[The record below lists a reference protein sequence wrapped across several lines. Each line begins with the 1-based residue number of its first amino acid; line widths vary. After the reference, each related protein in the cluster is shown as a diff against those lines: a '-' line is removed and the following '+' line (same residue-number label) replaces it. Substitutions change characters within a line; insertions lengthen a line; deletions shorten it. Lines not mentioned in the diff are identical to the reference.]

1 MERDWIWLVILT
13 LAFICITAVHGNGV
27 VTLTQANFEKEV
39 GRDRYALVEFFTPW
53 CGRCKKL
60 ASEYEKLGSAF
71 KRTKSVLISKVD
83 CEDQKTLCKKYGI
96 QGYPTILWFPKG
108 SLESKEYKGPWDVDD
123 LVEFIKEEGDS
134 DINLATNPSFVV
146 PLTPEN
152 FDQIVF
158 DKMKDVLLVFY
169 APWCGYSKMLI
180 PTYEKLAAAYKLE
193 EDIIFANIDSDNYRD
208 LAEKHG
214 VSGYPTMKFF
224 PKSNKIGEHY
234 VGGHDLSSLVTFI
247 NERCSKNR
255 DTDGQLTSQAGVI
268 ASLDMLVKEFLSAAS
283 DEQKT
288 MLSRMDE
295 QVKNLEGSMARFGN
309 IYLKIAKS
317 FMEKGPN
324 YPKKEIKRLQRILE
338 QSINAVKADELV
350 IKKNILSTFA
360 A

>member
-1 MERDWIWLVILT
+1 M
-13 LAFICITAVHGNGV
+13 
-27 VTLTQANFEKEV
+27 
-39 GRDRYALVEFFTPW
+39 
-53 CGRCKKL
+53 
-60 ASEYEKLGSAF
+60 
-71 KRTKSVLISKVD
+71 
-83 CEDQKTLCKKYGI
+83 
-96 QGYPTILWFPKG
+96 
-108 SLESKEYKGPWDVDD
+108 D
-123 LVEFIKEEGDS
+123 LHS
-134 DINLATNPSFVV
+134 SSC
-146 PLTPEN
+146 PLR
-152 FDQIVF
+152 
-158 DKMKDVLLVFY
+158 
-169 APWCGYSKMLI
+169 W
-180 PTYEKLAAAYKLE
+180 
-193 EDIIFANIDSDNYRD
+193 
-208 LAEKHG
+208 HG

-247 NERCSKNR
+247 NERAVKIA
-255 DTDGQLTSQAGVI
+255 DTDGQLTSQFRH
-268 ASLDMLVKEFLSAAS
+268 ASEGISCAAS

-295 QVKNLEGSMARFGN
+295 QVKNLEGSMARFSN

>member
-1 MERDWIWLVILT
+1 MVPSNTGRERIMHFNERTME
-13 LAFICITAVHGNGV
+13 
-27 VTLTQANFEKEV
+27 
-39 GRDRYALVEFFTPW
+39 
-53 CGRCKKL
+53 
-60 ASEYEKLGSAF
+60 S
-71 KRTKSVLISKVD
+71 
-83 CEDQKTLCKKYGI
+83 
-96 QGYPTILWFPKG
+96 
-108 SLESKEYKGPWDVDD
+108 PWDVDD

-146 PLTPEN
+146 PLTPDN

-158 DKMKDVLLVFY
+158 DKMKDVLVVFY

-180 PTYEKLAAAYKLE
+180 PTYEKLAAAYELE

-224 PKSNKIGEHY
+224 PKSA
-234 VGGHDLSSLVTFI
+234 V
-247 NERCSKNR
+247 KNR

-268 ASLDMLVKEFLSAAS
+268 ASLDMLVKEFVSAAS